1 MTWGTTDVHVP
12 ICVRQTYT
20 HTYNMPE
27 DEYSRLSAC
36 LECGKM
42 TASFCPLC
50 KKQGLAKA
58 AFCSR
63 ECQANVWK
71 THKRM
76 HAPTK
81 PKPLGAAAASSNKSK
96 KRIDLD
102 DCCDPFSPA
111 SMPQEVAA
119 LSDKERSIYMVLK
132 ELLRRLKTDDVS
144 KNDTKD
150 KVISGAFEKLLD
162 PVSFRELVFPGVT
175 KEGFTSQQLP
185 TTATELMQWNGMSEL
200 AERSLVKTAKAAKGV
215 LDGAR
220 ARGLKQGQ
228 VMDAMTEKM
237 LMPQI
242 AQESLGRSLVVLGKQ
257 VVAYSNQIK
266 KYALREAKRENML
279 DVDWDAAPVDML
291 DATTISSLY
300 ETGRAHQDVFLG
312 PEWNA
317 LVLTDLVRFAKDEEL
332 VPVPVAGTN
341 AYEVQPV
348 GDDRSTP
355 CVVFNPNDHPDMT
368 WIDDVSQMTNYP
380 ALQEAVRTLQFLPFE
395 LNTAN
400 ALFVENNTFV
410 ERNTPLLEM
419 GHGCVLVMHFHPGTK
434 LDEGTHLESL
444 LNMNMNTSSG
454 VRGVGVQ
461 VACTYHLSA
470 STGTLAE
477 LACPPRKATAKQN
490 NNHKSV
496 FAVANDMVVVR
507 HPSACAALRAAAT
520 EEYFVLAAFVHGAA
534 PKAII

>member
-1 MTWGTTDVHVP
+1 
-12 ICVRQTYT
+12 
-20 HTYNMPE
+20 
-27 DEYSRLSAC
+27 
-36 LECGKM
+36 M

-63 ECQANVWK
+63 DCQAKVWK
-71 THKRM
+71 THKRL
-76 HAPTK
+76 HAPLK
-81 PKPLGAAAASSNKSK
+81 PKLLATAAVLSNKSK

-102 DCCDPFSPA
+102 DCCDPSSPS
-111 SMPQEVAA
+111 SMSQEVAA
-119 LSDKERSIYMVLK
+119 LSEKERAIYMVLK

-185 TTATELMQWNGMSEL
+185 TTVTELMQWNGVSEL

-228 VMDAMTEKM
+228 VMDDMTEKM

-242 AQESLGRSLVVLGKQ
+242 AQESLGRSLVDLGKQ
-257 VVAYSNQIK
+257 VVAYNNQIK
-266 KYALREAKRENML
+266 KHALREARRENML

-291 DATTISSLY
+291 DVFTISSFY
-300 ETGRAHQDVFLG
+300 ETGSAHQDDYLG

-332 VPVPVAGTN
+332 VPVPVAGTK

-348 GDDRSTP
+348 GDDGSTP
-355 CVVFNPNDHPDMT
+355 CVAFNPNDHPDMM
-368 WIDDVSQMTNYP
+368 WIDDVSQMANYP

-400 ALFVENNTFV
+400 AVFIENNAV
-410 ERNTPLLEM
+410 VDRETPLLEM
-419 GHGCVLVMHFHPGTK
+419 GQGCVLVMHFRPGTK

-444 LNMNMNTSSG
+444 LNVNTDTSTG

-470 STGTLAE
+470 STEALAE
-477 LACPPRKATAKQN
+477 LALPSRKAAAKQSSN
-490 NNHKSV
+490 LESV
-496 FAVANDMVVVR
+496 FTVANDMMVVR
-507 HPSACAALRAAAT
+507 HPCACAALRAPAI

-534 PKAII
+534 PKAAI